1 MTASIFIKTCLKD
14 LEWLRYSLLSIAKWG
29 SGFSEIVIVADED
42 CQVALRT
49 SPTTYTCVVNYVPV
63 PDNGYIQQQ
72 AIKLV
77 ADRYCTS
84 NHILFVDSDCVFFR
98 PFTLSSFMR
107 DGKPVLLKTRYG
119 NLGGGEVWKSITESV
134 VGWEVEFEY
143 MRRLPLMYRRDTFLK
158 FREQFPD
165 LISRLAGMQ
174 GRDFSEFNAIGA
186 FIDRE
191 DPEGYYI
198 VDTEDWIPDAVAKQF
213 WSWGGISPEI
223 KDEMEGMVAC

>member
-1 MTASIFIKTCLKD
+1 MTTSIFIKTCLKD

-42 CQVALRT
+42 CRGLALLP
-49 SPTTYTCVVNYVPV
+49 SWVNYSINYVPV
-63 PDNGYIQQQ
+63 PHNGYIQQQ

-77 ADRYCTS
+77 ADKYCWS
-84 NHILFVDSDCVFFR
+84 DYILFVDSDCVFFR
-98 PFTLSSFMR
+98 PFTPDSFMR

-119 NLGGGEVWKSITESV
+119 NIGGAEAWKAITESV

-143 MRRLPLMYRRDTFLK
+143 MRRLPLTYRRDTFKK
-158 FREQFPD
+158 FRERFPT
-165 LISRLAGMQ
+165 LISMLAAMQ
-174 GRDFSEFNAIGA
+174 TRDFSEFNAIGA
-186 FIDRE
+186 FIEKE
-191 DPEGYYI
+191 DSEGYYI

-223 KDEMEGMVAC
+223 KNEMEGMITC